1 MIPARYAAYCPNCG
15 GEAESERLAA
25 GLACARCQPDP
36 QKPPLPGALA
46 RFAAQEKA
54 LADWTRYFTAQV
66 GAPPWP
72 LQRAWAARVVQGRSF
87 AMLAP
92 TGIGKTTFGLL
103 TALWLAR
110 EGRRSYLVFPTRLLV
125 AQAAERLQALG
136 ASFTAYTGKPPG
148 EGGPPRGR
156 APHRP
161 LHRGLPL

>member
-1 MIPARYAAYCPNCG
+1 M
-15 GEAESERLAA
+15 
-25 GLACARCQPDP
+25 
-36 QKPPLPGALA
+36 
-46 RFAAQEKA
+46 
-54 LADWTRYFTAQV
+54 

-125 AQAAERLQALG
+125 AQAAERLRALG
-136 ASFTAYTGKPPG
+136 APFVAYTGKPK
-148 EGGPPRGR
+148 EKEALLEWR

-161 LHRGLPL
+161 LHRGLPLQKPRPAPPARGLPLRGRRGQPP

>member
-15 GEAESERLAA
+15 GEVESERLAA

-36 QKPPLPGALA
+36 AKPPLAGALA
-46 RFAAQEKA
+46 RFFAQEEA
-54 LADWTRYFTAQV
+54 LADWARFFAAHV

-125 AQAAERLQALG
+125 AQAAERLRALG
-136 ASFTAYTGKPPG
+136 APFVAYTGKPKEKEALL
-148 EGGPPRGR
+148 EG
-156 APHRP
+156 
-161 LHRGLPL
+161 